1 MSLYETPQ
9 KLSCVDNSLHNYQVT
24 TRNNRQNYKLCVTLH
39 NMLMYWD
46 EELGFHPTPM
56 LSATSLQYLYSQPG
70 TAVAQ
75 LVEALRY
82 KSEGRGFDSRWCH
95 WNFSLT

>member
-1 MSLYETPQ
+1 MVDEVALEQIFLPVILLTPTQ
-9 KLSCVDNSLHNYQVT
+9 
-24 TRNNRQNYKLCVTLH
+24 YK
-39 NMLMYWD
+39 
-46 EELGFHPTPM
+46 E
-56 LSATSLQYLYSQPG
+56 